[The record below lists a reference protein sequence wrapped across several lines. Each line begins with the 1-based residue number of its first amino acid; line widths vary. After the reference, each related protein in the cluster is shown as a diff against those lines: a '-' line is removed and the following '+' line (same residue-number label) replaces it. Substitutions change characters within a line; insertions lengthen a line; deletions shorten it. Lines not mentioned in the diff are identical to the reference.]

1 MGVYTTDKEQL
12 GLTQGVW
19 PEQLEG
25 AVVSR

>member
-1 MGVYTTDKEQL
+1 MGMYTGDKEQL
-12 GLTQGVW
+12 GSTQGVW